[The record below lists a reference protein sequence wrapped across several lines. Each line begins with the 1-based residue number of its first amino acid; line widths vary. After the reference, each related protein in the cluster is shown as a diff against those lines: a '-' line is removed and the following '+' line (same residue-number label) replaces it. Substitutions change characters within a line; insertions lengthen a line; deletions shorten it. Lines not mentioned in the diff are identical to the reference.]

1 MEVLETVTY
10 ELLQGDCLIES
21 KKIKTGSVDL
31 ILTDLPYGTVQGIGG
46 NDGIDHG
53 MVGKTEWD
61 VAIEPA
67 RVYDIANRILR
78 RSGKLVLFSQEP
90 YTTRLITEAIP
101 NLPFGYRMIWE
112 KDHFAN
118 SLIAK
123 KAPVSYYEDILV
135 FSKTHDTDGIH
146 PLREY
151 FKKVHEFIGLT
162 KTAIINAIGQHAD
175 HTFRTNSTQ
184 FALCTS
190 ETYEKLIKKF
200 GINKQKVFEYL
211 QLVGR

>member
-1 MEVLETVTY
+1 MSVK
-10 ELLQGDCLIES
+10 LLQGDCLIES
-21 KKIKTGSVDL
+21 EKIKSGSVDL

-67 RVYDIANRILR
+67 RIYDIANRILR
-78 RSGKLVLFSQEP
+78 RNGKLVLFSQEP

-101 NLPFGYRMIWE
+101 NLPFSYRMIWE

-123 KAPVSYYEDILV
+123 KAPVSYYEDVLV
-135 FSKTHDTDGIH
+135 FNKDYDVDNLH
-146 PLREY
+146 PLRATG
-151 FKKVHEFIGLT
+151 K
-162 KTAIINAIGQHAD
+162 
-175 HTFRTNSTQ
+175 S
-184 FALCTS
+184 ALN
-190 ETYEKLIKKF
+190 L
-200 GINKQKVFEYL
+200 
-211 QLVGR
+211 